1 MTVQRVPW
9 IAAAMTATLWLTPV
23 ALDAKLAKSD
33 STTSQAKAAAP
44 TAKATTAA
52 SSSAPSKSVS
62 QTAKSTDSKPAAPA
76 TKAKA
81 KASPAKT
88 AAAPKA
94 EDTTPAPPNPGK
106 SAAKPKMT
114 LPAGQEGTA
123 FGSLTVEGE
132 DRIRIEFERPPLD
145 LQLDPRQSP
154 GLELG
159 DSQEILDREKPE
171 LVRPYL
177 QTSALVR
184 TPYQGR
190 PWLDEM
196 TTGPVARFHPAVTGV
211 ERWRLAVVDSRGEQ
225 VVEFKGTG
233 SPPKEIEWNGLN
245 ATGKPCQPG
254 LTYSYVFEAFD
265 RAGNK
270 RNFVGDGFQLP
281 SYRRE
286 TPQALVLLFAGERL
300 GGPAA
305 NRPGTAPAPIVLE
318 AASWI
323 NQSPRTQQ
331 PIQVKA
337 TARSFE
343 VANALSQTLVQQLGS
358 LVIGDPARIQ
368 AQSAVEP
375 DAPPQG
381 SVAITIAP

>member
-1 MTVQRVPW
+1 MSVQRVPW
-9 IAAAMTATLWLTPV
+9 IATAVAAALWLMPA
-23 ALDAKLAKSD
+23 ALDAKLAKGD
-33 STTSQAKAAAP
+33 STTSQAKGTAPAA
-44 TAKATTAA
+44 K
-52 SSSAPSKSVS
+52 SAPSKPEV
-62 QTAKSTDSKPAAPA
+62 AAPKEA
-76 TKAKA
+76 
-81 KASPAKT
+81 ASKST
-88 AAAPKA
+88 AAAPSKSKSKSAKAARQA

-106 SAAKPKMT
+106 SAAAKPKMT
-114 LPAGQEGTA
+114 MPAGQEGTA

-159 DSQEILDREKPE
+159 DSQEILDRERPE
-171 LVRPYL
+171 LVTPYL

-196 TTGPVARFHPAVTGV
+196 TTGTVARFRPAVTGV

-233 SPPKEIEWNGLN
+233 SPPKDIEWNGLN
-245 ATGKPCQPG
+245 ATGKPCPPG

-300 GGPAA
+300 GAPAA
-305 NRPGTAPAPIVLE
+305 TRPGAAPAPIVLE

-323 NQSPRTQQ
+323 NQSPRSQQ

-343 VANALSQTLVQQLGS
+343 VANAISQTLVQQLGS
-358 LVIGDPARIQ
+358 LVLGDPARIQ
-368 AQSAVEP
+368 AQSAVEA

-381 SVAITIAP
+381 SVAITVAP